1 MIKMKKDMIDKLG
14 EIEKA
19 MVIARTRSSE
29 EKKKIQEGTDLLH
42 DDSVNKT
49 NNGDFSKASRIIKE
63 NSQ

>member
-29 EKKKIQEGTDLLH
+29 EKKKIHNKGVITKFLLLFFL
-42 DDSVNKT
+42 
-49 NNGDFSKASRIIKE
+49 FSSDYCHSLL
-63 NSQ
+63 NLLLFL